1 MKTDV
6 HTHFTNVNYRN
17 ENFLSPMGDAFS
29 VREPDTAAA
38 DHTVLYRR

>member
-6 HTHFTNVNYRN
+6 HTHFTNANYRN
-17 ENFLSPMGDAFS
+17 EKFLSPMEDAIS

-38 DHTVLYRR
+38 DHTVLS

>member
-6 HTHFTNVNYRN
+6 QTHFTNANYRKQI
-17 ENFLSPMGDAFS
+17 FLSPVEDAFS

-38 DHTVLYRR
+38 DHTVLS